1 MAPSPLHSINTL
13 YYLCASVPPLVARKG
28 SAALSTKPCT
38 VCHFAFLCES
48 WLLSH
53 LTHCALQ
60 NANPLSH
67 LQRCH
72 TGTRQS
78 LQSPRS
84 AMPNQTERYTK
95 PPKIFEQKHNFILI
109 LFIYINIILKCILFI
124 CKTHCD
130 ITRYN
135 CLLAQISNQA
145 LSTRT

>member
-1 MAPSPLHSINTL
+1 MAPSSRHSINTL
-13 YYLCASVPPLVARKG
+13 YYLCASVTPLVARKG
-28 SAALSTKPCT
+28 SAALSTQPCT

-48 WLLSH
+48 WLFSR

-84 AMPNQTERYTK
+84 TMPIQTEGVCAPCNSGAKCSFKY
-95 PPKIFEQKHNFILI
+95 ILYIDYILI
-109 LFIYINIILKCILFI
+109 
-124 CKTHCD
+124 
-130 ITRYN
+130 ITFYMYN
-135 CLLAQISNQA
+135 SNPI
-145 LSTRT
+145 TTK